1 MKKSDSI
8 TVQDPT
14 GRRRFFRTGAAFLLS
29 GVAIANAQEENGLIR
44 TDCDSVGNVQG
55 KNSELEGSDSDAGA
69 TADRPGCG
77 RKKPPAMTEY
87 KTQPGQKV
95 SVAKVKA

>member
-8 TVQDPT
+8 TVQNPT
-14 GRRRFFRTGAAFLLS
+14 GRRRFFRTGAAFLLA
-29 GVAIANAQEENGLIR
+29 GVSVANAQEEGVIR
-44 TDCDSVGNVQG
+44 SDCDGVGSAQG
-55 KNSELEGSDSDAGA
+55 KNPELEGSDSDTGA

-87 KTQPGQKV
+87 KIQPGHKV

>member
-1 MKKSDSI
+1 MKKTDSI

-14 GRRRFFRTGAAFLLS
+14 GRRRFFRAGAAFLMA
-29 GVAIANAQEENGLIR
+29 GVSVANAQEEGVFR

-55 KNSELEGSDSDAGA
+55 KNPELEGSDSDAGA

-77 RKKPPAMTEY
+77 RKKPPVMTEY
-87 KTQPGQKV
+87 KTQPGAKV
-95 SVAKVKA
+95 TVAKVKA